1 LVGWIRRT
9 LAGIWGSKEP
19 LHLSVAIENH
29 ETEPP
34 ETIDPPTVRQ
44 RPPVSAKSPVAQ
56 LMGTIKKGLT
66 EIPPLPHV
74 IRELLRELSDPA
86 STARSVARIATSDP
100 TLAAALLRTVNS
112 AAMGLRRRINSVPEA
127 ISFLGYTAVRSL
139 VIRMRL
145 EQVLPTRKGQAA
157 YDQDDL
163 WIHSLAVAHAADCL
177 AEQVAGKIPHVDR
190 GFVATLGLL
199 HDIGKLAI
207 NSYFPD
213 SAAKVR
219 TPDPAH
225 MDESF
230 LDRERR
236 VLGADHAEIGAILAQ
251 HWKLPADLVEAIR
264 WHHAPQDAPLSL
276 PASVRAATTLV
287 HLANQVSKYCYVYSE
302 DMEIDIIPDQLFQQV
317 GLVGPL
323 KRLLTGRMCRA
334 ISRAIFFADASRAQ
348 PLSAVRRF
356 VRLFDANQA
365 SVILNSP
372 RRTEP
377 RIKFVDDG
385 GNALFSMDCTVI
397 SPAHRRKGK
406 SPGTT
411 WKKDRQVRFMG
422 RTTDGLVEELLE
434 AVIGHQDTLPLQEDV
449 RLPCKFLARR
459 LLPNLLELAKGERVD
474 IAQSLAGDRFV
485 LAIRSPALA
494 FARRFEPGAGGDG
507 ARRVLEREFAN
518 VINLRW
524 LSQIRCSPCGD
535 TVIFVSHS
543 NTPQSLQRAA

>member
-1 LVGWIRRT
+1 MTIPPVSVKLRRHPRWSDRKIICCPPSRTDDKSSVSKTLKSPKGPIIHSQTPRRHGKSRGDLVGWIRRT

-190 GFVATLGLL
+190 GFVAN
-199 HDIGKLAI
+199 HSI
-207 NSYFPD
+207 P
-213 SAAKVR
+213 R
-219 TPDPAH
+219 
-225 MDESF
+225 SF
-230 LDRERR
+230 S
-236 VLGADHAEIGAILAQ
+236 I
-251 HWKLPADLVEAIR
+251 
-264 WHHAPQDAPLSL
+264 
-276 PASVRAATTLV
+276 
-287 HLANQVSKYCYVYSE
+287 
-302 DMEIDIIPDQLFQQV
+302 
-317 GLVGPL
+317 
-323 KRLLTGRMCRA
+323 
-334 ISRAIFFADASRAQ
+334 
-348 PLSAVRRF
+348 
-356 VRLFDANQA
+356 
-365 SVILNSP
+365 
-372 RRTEP
+372 
-377 RIKFVDDG
+377 
-385 GNALFSMDCTVI
+385 
-397 SPAHRRKGK
+397 
-406 SPGTT
+406 
-411 WKKDRQVRFMG
+411 
-422 RTTDGLVEELLE
+422 
-434 AVIGHQDTLPLQEDV
+434 
-449 RLPCKFLARR
+449 
-459 LLPNLLELAKGERVD
+459 
-474 IAQSLAGDRFV
+474 
-485 LAIRSPALA
+485 
-494 FARRFEPGAGGDG
+494 
-507 ARRVLEREFAN
+507 
-518 VINLRW
+518 
-524 LSQIRCSPCGD
+524 
-535 TVIFVSHS
+535 
-543 NTPQSLQRAA
+543 

>member
-1 LVGWIRRT
+1 M
-9 LAGIWGSKEP
+9 WGTKEP
-19 LHLSVAIENH
+19 VRLSIPPESVEAEIPEAV
-29 ETEPP
+29 EPP
-34 ETIDPPTVRQ
+34 AARP
-44 RPPVSAKSPVAQ
+44 RPPVTAKSPVSR
-56 LMGTIKKGLT
+56 LVSSIKKGLA

-74 IRELLRELSDPA
+74 IRELLRELSDPQ

-112 AAMGLRRRINSVPEA
+112 AAMGLRRRITSVPEA
-127 ISFLGYTAVRSL
+127 ISLMGYTAVRSL

-145 EQVLPTRKGQAA
+145 EQVLPARKGQFA

-177 AEQVAGKIPHVDR
+177 AEQVTGKAPHVDR

-213 SAAKVR
+213 SAAALR
-219 TPDPAH
+219 TPDPEH
-225 MDESF
+225 LDESF

-236 VLGADHAEIGAILAQ
+236 VLGADHAEIGAVLAE
-251 HWKLPADLVEAIR
+251 HWKLPSDLVEAIR
-264 WHHAPQDAPLSL
+264 WHHAPQDAPETLS
-276 PASVRAATTLV
+276 PSVRAATTLV
-287 HLANQVSKYCYVYSE
+287 HLANQISKYCYVYSE
-302 DMEIDIIPDQLFQQV
+302 DMEIDIVPDQVFQQV

-323 KRLLTGRMCRA
+323 KRLMTGRMCRA

-356 VRLFDANQA
+356 VRLFNANQA
-365 SVILNSP
+365 AVILRCP
-372 RRTEP
+372 RRYEP
-377 RIKFVDDG
+377 RVKFIDDG

-406 SPGTT
+406 SPGTS

-422 RTTDGLVEELLE
+422 RTTDGLVEELLD
-434 AVIGHQDTLPLQEDV
+434 AVIGHQDTLPLLEDV

-459 LLPNLLELAKGERVD
+459 LLPNLLELAQGERVD
-474 IAQSLAGDRFV
+474 VAQSLAGDRFV

-494 FARRFEPGAGGDG
+494 FARRFEPGAGGDA

-524 LSQIRCSPCGD
+524 LSQIRCSKSGD
-535 TVIFVSHS
+535 TLVFISHS
-543 NTPQSLQRAA
+543 NSPQQMQQAA